1 MKILKI
7 KLLKKYFILFVKMD
21 NLLNQFYN
29 KIKNYLQELI
39 KLIKFSNNTK
49 F

>member
-39 KLIKFSNNTK
+39 KLIKFLNNTK